1 MVQEKE
7 EGPILLHVQANDD
20 MNPSLNLLVVHT
32 SITSLIN
39 MEDKTRNECD
49 LKEELGEKIWKIELV
64 ETLNPL

>member
-7 EGPILLHVQANDD
+7 EGPNLVHVQANDD

-49 LKEELGEKIWKIELV
+49 LKEELGEKIWNIKLV